1 MDIPWGSDIAN
12 RFITNVGLVTT
23 HGTHGHNIMAC
34 EWTHHLSY
42 KPALIGISLHPRH
55 ASHNHIKETKEFGI
69 AITSIHQSV
78 LSSLAGKDSGKKF
91 NKIKIAEELGYK
103 FFPAKNINVMM
114 IENASV
120 NLECKLH
127 QEIPLGDHTLF
138 VGEVIAAS
146 FSPEAKPLAYHA
158 GKYWD
163 MTSTLEKSSD
173 ELREKIKNLFEKYKK

>member
-42 KPALIGISLHPRH
+42 KPALIGIALHPRH
-55 ASHNHIKETKEFGI
+55 ASYDNIRESKEFGI
-69 AITSIHQSV
+69 SLTSTLQSV
-78 LSSLAGKDSGKKF
+78 LASVAGKESGKKV
-91 NKIKIAEELGYK
+91 NKVSIAEELGFNFYT
-103 FFPAKNINVMM
+103 AKKIGVMM
-114 IENASV
+114 VQDASV
-120 NLECKLH
+120 NLECKLF

-138 VGEVIAAS
+138 VGEVIEGS
-146 FSPEAKPLAYHA
+146 VHPEEKPLSYHS

-163 MTSTLEKSSD
+163 MTSVLEKPTN
-173 ELREKIKNLFEKYKK
+173 ELREQIKILFEKHKK